1 MELRGKLI
9 NWNDDKGF
17 GFIEPADGSERL
29 FVHISAVRGDARPTA
44 GSMVYYLAG
53 KDERGRPRAEHMRG
67 EGLSIDRAAIR
78 RKPQAS
84 EKGAAGKPGPASA
97 RPKVAR
103 PQRSG
108 RPHAGIRRLPLK
120 LLVLALLVVLPLL
133 GSIGVLRQQATAWP
147 LMAYL
152 LVSIASF
159 VQYAIDKRSAESGR
173 WRTPENT
180 LHITELLGGWPGALI
195 AQQVFRHKTRK
206 ASFQAVFWLI
216 VLLHQAFWFDWLLL
230 GARYSASALQLL
242 GLAAG

>member
-17 GFIEPADGSERL
+17 GFIQPADGSERL
-29 FVHISAVRGDARPTA
+29 FVHISAVRGDSRPTA
-44 GSMVYYLAG
+44 GSTVYYLAG
-53 KDERGRPRAEHMRG
+53 QDERGRPRAEHMRG

-84 EKGAAGKPGPASA
+84 EKGAAKKPRSAPA
-97 RPKVAR
+97 RVAR
-103 PQRSG
+103 PRRTG
-108 RPHAGIRRLPLK
+108 RPQAGIRQLPLK
-120 LLVLALLVVLPLL
+120 LLVLALLLVLPLL
-133 GSIGVLRQQATAWP
+133 GSLNVLTRQAALWP

-152 LVSIASF
+152 LVCIASF
-159 VQYAIDKRSAESGR
+159 LQYAIDKRRAESGR

-206 ASFQAVFWLI
+206 VPFQVVFWLI

-230 GARYSASALQLL
+230 GARYSGSALQQL
-242 GLAAG
+242 GLIGA

>member
-17 GFIEPADGSERL
+17 GFIQPADGSERL
-29 FVHISAVRGDARPTA
+29 FVHISAVRGDARPEA
-44 GSMVYYLAG
+44 GSTVYYVSG

-78 RKPQAS
+78 RKPRSS
-84 EKGAAGKPGPASA
+84 EKRAAGQQRPEPARSKA
-97 RPKVAR
+97 PLRQGAGR
-103 PQRSG
+103 PQ
-108 RPHAGIRRLPLK
+108 AGIRRLPLK
-120 LLVLALLVVLPLL
+120 LLVLALLLVLPLL
-133 GSIGVLRQQATAWP
+133 GSLGVLTRQATAWP

-206 ASFQAVFWLI
+206 ASFQTVFWLI
-216 VLLHQAFWFDWLLL
+216 VLLHQLFWFDRLMLNGRLL
-230 GARYSASALQLL
+230 GNV
-242 GLAAG
+242 LAGAVAG